1 MSREY
6 RVTVYRTVQQSA
18 IVYVETDRELS
29 ASEREYIS
37 NKAEMKSYELPDY
50 EWKTEE
56 VDDVELEKK
65 IFAVIE
71 E

>member
-1 MSREY
+1 MSKEY
-6 RVTVYRTVQQSA
+6 QVTVYRTVQQSA

-29 ASEREYIS
+29 ASPTGREYIS
-37 NKAEMKSYELPDY
+37 YEAEMKSYELPDY
-50 EWKTEE
+50 EWKTEA
-56 VDDVELEKK
+56 VDDN

>member
-1 MSREY
+1 MNKEY

-29 ASEREYIS
+29 ASPTGREYIS
-37 NKAEMKSYELPDY
+37 YEAEMKSYELPDY

-56 VDDVELEKK
+56 VDDN